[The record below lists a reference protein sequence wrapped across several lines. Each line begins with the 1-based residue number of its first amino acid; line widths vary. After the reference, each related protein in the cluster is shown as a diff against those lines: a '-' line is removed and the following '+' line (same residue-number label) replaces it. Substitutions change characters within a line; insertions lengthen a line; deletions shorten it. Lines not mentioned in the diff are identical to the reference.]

1 MMKKPLTPMQYVFCS
16 EYIKN
21 GFNAYKAALTAGYSE
36 SYANCKAGELIK
48 HPNIQERLVKA
59 YEKMETKQLDKL
71 AISFTDKANILL
83 SIINDIIP
91 KDGSE
96 PKRQYYKDAIK
107 AMSELNKMQGDY
119 APDKRMN
126 MTINATLDKLQEAR
140 KAYDE
145 Y

>member
-1 MMKKPLTPMQYVFCS
+1 MQYSFCS

-21 GFNAYKAALTAGYSE
+21 GFNAYQAAVTAGYSE
-36 SYANCKAGELIK
+36 RYALTQTKKLIQNPSI
-48 HPNIQERLVKA
+48 HDRLTKA
-59 YEKMETKQLDKL
+59 YAKAEDKMVSQLG
-71 AISFTDKANILL
+71 ITFVDKANILL
-83 SIINDIIP
+83 RIINDIIP
-91 KDGSE
+91 QDGSE
-96 PKRQYYKDAIK
+96 PKRKYYKDAIK

-126 MTINATLDKLQEAR
+126 MTINATLDKLSDAR